1 VTSGSSATT
10 GEALPWPVNIGLG
23 WPEASASEGAVATE
37 GLGWPAVSTLVDTHA
52 GEGLHG

>member
-1 VTSGSSATT
+1 MTSGSSATT